1 MMCFK
6 NWSIVILIT
15 LLSSCG
21 LFAQEDPSN
30 CEIFVPNCFTP
41 DGDGI
46 NEQFFVVT
54 DCDYL
59 LTFEMKIFDSQGGL
73 VYELFDKNEKWNGSS
88 LKSETAVQGM
98 YNYILKYRNL
108 DQDKTQQKFGRILLL
123 R

>member
-1 MMCFK
+1 MMRLFNICISVLF
-6 NWSIVILIT
+6 
-15 LLSSCG
+15 LLSANC
-21 LFAQEDPSN
+21 LLAQDDPSD

-41 DGDGI
+41 DGDGV

-73 VYELFDKNEKWNGSS
+73 VYELFDKGEKWNGSS

-108 DQDKTQQKFGRILLL
+108 DQDKTQEKFGRVLLL